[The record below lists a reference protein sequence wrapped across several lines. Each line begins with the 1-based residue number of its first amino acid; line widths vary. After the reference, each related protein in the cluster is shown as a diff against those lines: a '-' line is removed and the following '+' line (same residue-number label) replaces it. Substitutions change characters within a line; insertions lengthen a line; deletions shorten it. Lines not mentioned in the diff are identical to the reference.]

1 MLLVWSGEGPTD
13 LGGYGDEIGP
23 MAKLVD
29 QWIERRLG
37 YSLVGCDAY
46 QVFSKKQ
53 LVDRAKAIKPRSM
66 KGKKQASETRYFYKN
81 ARALALLARELD
93 HEDMIV
99 VLFRD
104 ADGTASSD
112 RGEWQDKWN
121 SMLAGFEVE
130 GMATGV
136 PMIPKPKSEAWL
148 LCALRDG
155 YQNCAVLEE
164 ESGNDDSPRS
174 LKGQLAEFLGAVASR
189 KLLNDLVD
197 RGAIDFSRIKDMRSL
212 TAFTKRLDEVLGVL
226 GMRETF

>member
-1 MLLVWSGEGPTD
+1 MLLVLSGEGATD
-13 LGGYGDEIGP
+13 LGGYGEEIGP
-23 MAKLVD
+23 LAKLVD
-29 QWIERRLG
+29 RWVERRLG
-37 YSLVGCDAY
+37 YSLVNCDAY
-46 QVFSKKQ
+46 RVFSKRQ

-81 ARALALLARELD
+81 ARALALLAQELD
-93 HEDMIV
+93 SEEMIV

-121 SMLAGFEVE
+121 SMLAGFEIE

-155 YQNCAVLEE
+155 YQGCAGLEE
-164 ESGNDDSPRS
+164 ESGNDASPRS
-174 LKGQLAEFLGAVASR
+174 LKSQLAEFLGEVASR
-189 KLLNDLVD
+189 ERLNDLVD
-197 RGAIDFSRIKDMRSL
+197 RGEIDFSRIKDMRSL
-212 TAFTKRLDEVLGVL
+212 TAFTKRLDEVLNMLGVPEIL
-226 GMRETF
+226 